1 MSRRDLA
8 VWVAMIV
15 ALEIPL
21 ILAIS
26 LFLTL
31 VLGINNVI
39 SVFIAA
45 VVSGIAVMPISLMW
59 MHSRR
64 R

>member
-1 MSRRDLA
+1 
-8 VWVAMIV
+8 MII

-21 ILAIS
+21 ILALS

-31 VLGINNVI
+31 ILGINNVI
-39 SVFIAA
+39 SIFIAA
-45 VVSGIAVMPISLMW
+45 VVSGFAVMPISLMW
-59 MHSRR
+59 MRSRR